1 MRLVLDTDVIVAAIR
16 SPAGASAALLL
27 AIDDGLA
34 EMLATVP
41 LFLEYEAICHRPEHM
56 LASGLR
62 SSELA
67 AFFDRLVEL
76 VVPIEPWFLW
86 RPQLHDAADEMVL
99 EAAVNGQADALVSF
113 NRRHFLPAAE
123 RFGLPILL
131 PGETLGRLRK

>member
-1 MRLVLDTDVIVAAIR
+1 MLDTDVIVAAIR

-34 EMLATVP
+34 KMLATVP
-41 LFLEYEAICHRPEHM
+41 LFLEYEAVCHRPEHM

-67 AFFDRLVEL
+67 VFFDRLVEL

-99 EAAVNGQADALVSF
+99 EA
-113 NRRHFLPAAE
+113 
-123 RFGLPILL
+123 
-131 PGETLGRLRK
+131 